1 MAKSMAACS
10 ILVPCAA
17 FVPQLGKPNAAPV
30 LRGAVEADT
39 SIATSQTWTD
49 AVGYIAAPSF
59 VALAGAV
66 AVRAGLGAR
75 ASRQAARSEAL
86 LARRVVGISPPLG
99 GPKNDQKWD
108 PLNLGNTEQKMKRYA
123 EVEIKHG
130 RISMLACLGYFVP
143 EIFRFPG
150 CENFKTGLGALESI
164 PSEGWV
170 QLILFIGAHEL
181 LVKPRA
187 GAIHGMDFGLGT
199 ELLEGISDEELERKQ
214 TAERNNGRLAMAA
227 IIGLMWQDGTFGQ
240 SPIASIATD
249 GLWGPTFGDRFV
261 QYIPQCNSLLTGRI
275 WC

>member
-17 FVPQLGKPNAAPV
+17 FVPQLGTPTAAPG
-30 LRGAVEADT
+30 LRGAVEVDMP
-39 SIATSQTWTD
+39 IATSQSWTD
-49 AVGYIAAPSF
+49 AVRCIAAPSF

-66 AVRAGLGAR
+66 AVRAGLGVR

-86 LARRVVGISPPLG
+86 LARRVVGVSPPI
-99 GPKNDQKWD
+99 NEKWD
-108 PLNLGNTEQKMKRYA
+108 PLNLGNTEEKMKRYS

-130 RISMLACLGYFVP
+130 RISMIACIGYLMP

-150 CENFKTGLGALESI
+150 CENFKSGLGALQSI
-164 PSEGWV
+164 PAEGWA
-170 QLILFIGAHEL
+170 QLIALVGAHEL

-187 GAIHGMDFGLGT
+187 GAIHGMDFGFGT
-199 ELLEGISDEELERKQ
+199 ELLEGVSDEELERKQ

-227 IIGLMWQDGTFGQ
+227 IIGLMWQDGTFGA
-240 SPIASIATD
+240 SPIYTIATD
-249 GLWGPTFGDRFV
+249 GLWGPSFGDRFV